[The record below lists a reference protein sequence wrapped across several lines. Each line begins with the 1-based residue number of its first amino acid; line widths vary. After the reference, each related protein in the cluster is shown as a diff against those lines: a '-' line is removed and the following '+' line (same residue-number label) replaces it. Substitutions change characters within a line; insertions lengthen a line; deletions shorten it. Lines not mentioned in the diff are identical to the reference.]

1 MFDILKEDIKR
12 LNDTDLR
19 LLIGK
24 LCVAELRR
32 HNLSTSYAEYSGNQ
46 DASDGGLDVRVNI
59 EKPCIIDGYIPKC
72 NTGYQVKKT
81 DFTNSLIIKE
91 MKPEGILRESIE
103 KLINEDGAYII
114 VSGQADLTYSMKS
127 KRINAMRES
136 LIEYASNDKFKID
149 YFDSQRIAT
158 WVNDHPSIV
167 LWVHEVSGNPFVGWY
182 DYQNWGCSKGNN
194 DYYIDGLKI
203 LDLTDANREIVLSA
217 IEGVNHIRQA
227 LSLKETSVRLVG
239 LSGVGK
245 TRLAQALFDEHIGEN
260 PLNPDEAVYTDMSM
274 RPEPSPLSMVQSLLA
289 RNERTI
295 LIIDNCD
302 PELHRTLPQLCTRTS
317 SCINLLTIE
326 YDIQT
331 DQIEVTK
338 VFKLEPASDVL
349 IEEILKNRFQ
359 QIGQINIQRITE
371 FSGGI
376 ARIAI
381 ALARSV
387 TSKDD
392 ISTFDDNQLFTRLF
406 WQRQTENQGL
416 LKSAQACSLVYSF
429 NIDDVNEMNL
439 LSRLADNSILQ
450 QHSNI
455 TELQRRDL
463 IQKRGKWR
471 AVLPNALANWLAQ
484 RALSDLPVTYI
495 REVLENDN
503 NKRILRSFSNRL
515 GFLHNS
521 EIAKEIVRSW
531 LSKDGLLGDV
541 TKLDY
546 FTIHLFQNV
555 APVDIEMTLEALEK
569 VTNNEL
575 FFSSKNLHS
584 NVIKNIVYS
593 IAYEESYF
601 RRCVNLLIR
610 FVLNENQGRKH
621 DSFIQS
627 LKGLFQISLSGTM
640 AKAELRLE
648 IMKELLED
656 NDKNKQDIGFQLLAS
671 ALKTR
676 GFNAFF
682 PLSFGSHERNI
693 GYYPETPEEKRTWFK
708 LFIEYVTTLCVS
720 ADPLITQEA
729 KLLYANNLWDLI
741 SAGMINEIENS
752 IRQILSR
759 GEWGSGWMAISVSI
773 DRHQNKIPEEL
784 LVRLEKMLAL
794 LKPKKNIEKI
804 RAYVLSNQISLHRYL
819 RIKGESRKI
828 RELGKLAAE
837 DKKIFKE
844 IILDAL
850 CSDNLSISSFGQ
862 GFADANVNQYEL
874 WQLIKIYIIK
884 IGLSK
889 TKAYVL
895 LSGYLCGL
903 NEKQPDIAKRIL
915 DESVTD
921 ELAEI
926 FPLLQILSVM
936 NDEATKRIINSLLL
950 GKAPIK
956 QYVNIAYGQR
966 HGFIS
971 EEDLS
976 KILLIL
982 SNLPD
987 GLPVAI
993 EIFSMRIHEKSN
1005 NDVSLEFIYLGQRLI
1020 LLYNFCETRNND
1032 NLDYDIA
1039 QMVQFCFAKQGMKT
1053 EERAIL
1059 LLEKLK
1065 QIITSNK
1072 YSIFQ
1077 FDDVLFTLAQLQPKA
1092 FLDTFLDYSDNI
1104 PWEITDAIIGR
1115 NYRKPVLDGIEL
1127 DIILEWCK
1135 EFPNRRFK
1143 NLASSLRPYNIN
1155 NEKIRTWNPLAISL
1169 IDKAPDPC
1177 EVLNILFQHIN
1188 PDSFWGEYSGVL
1200 KENLCLIE
1208 QLLEHSNS
1216 DVREWASNNA
1226 RQYKLYIQEQQEKEE
1241 KEHKDDSDWGFE

>member
-1 MFDILKEDIKR
+1 MFDILKEDIKK

-59 EKPCIIDGYIPKC
+59 EKPCIIEGYIPKC

-81 DFTNSLIIKE
+81 DFTNSLISKE
-91 MKPEGILRESIE
+91 MKPGGILRESIK
-103 KLINEDGAYII
+103 KLIDEDGAYII

-136 LIEYASNDKFKID
+136 LSEYASNEKFKID

-167 LWVHEVSGNPFVGWY
+167 LWVHEVIGNPVVGWY
-182 DYQNWGCSKGNN
+182 DYQNWSCSNGNN
-194 DYYIDGLKI
+194 DYYTDGLKI
-203 LDLTDANREIVLSA
+203 LDLTDTNREIVLSA
-217 IEGVNHIRQA
+217 VEGVNHIRQA
-227 LSLKETSVRLVG
+227 LSQKETSVRLVG

-260 PLNPDEAVYTDMSM
+260 PLNPDESVYTDMSTW
-274 RPEPSPLSMVQSLLA
+274 PEPSPLAMVQSLLA

-302 PELHRTLPQLCTRTS
+302 PELHRSLSQLCTRPN
-317 SCINLLTIE
+317 SCISLLTIE

-331 DQIEVTK
+331 DQVEVTK
-338 VFKLEPASDVL
+338 VFKLDPASNEL

-392 ISTFDDNQLFTRLF
+392 ISTFDDNQLFIRLF
-406 WQRQTENQGL
+406 WQRQTEDQGL

-429 NIDDVNEMNL
+429 NIDDTNEMQM
-439 LSRLADNSILQ
+439 LSQLADNSSLQ
-450 QHSNI
+450 LYSNI
-455 TELQRRDL
+455 MELQRRDL

-471 AVLPNALANWLAQ
+471 AILPNALANWLAQ

-495 REVLENDN
+495 REVLENN
-503 NKRILRSFSNRL
+503 QLMLRSFSNRL
-515 GFLHNS
+515 GYLHNS
-521 EIAKEIVRSW
+521 VTAKEIVRIW
-531 LSKDGLLGDV
+531 LSKDGLLDDV

-555 APVDIEMTLEALEK
+555 APVDIEITLGAIEK
-569 VTNNEL
+569 AKNNEF
-575 FFSSKNLHS
+575 FFSSKNPHS
-584 NVIKNIVYS
+584 NVIKNIINS
-593 IAYEESYF
+593 IAYEEKYF
-601 RRCVNLLIR
+601 KRCVNLLIQ
-610 FVLNENQGRKH
+610 FVLNEREGRKH
-621 DSFIQS
+621 DTFIQS
-627 LKGLFQISLSGTM
+627 LKGLFQIHLSGTM
-640 AKAELRLE
+640 AKVELRLE
-648 IMKELLED
+648 IIKELLE
-656 NDKNKQDIGFQLLAS
+656 KNNKNYKEIGFQLLAS

-676 GFNAFF
+676 SFNAFF

-693 GYYPETPEEKRTWFK
+693 GYYPETPEEKRTWYK
-708 LFIEYVTTLCVS
+708 LYIEYVTTLCVP
-720 ADPLITQEA
+720 ADPIAQEA
-729 KLLYANNLWDLI
+729 KQLYANSLWDLI

-752 IRQILSR
+752 IRQILRR
-759 GEWGSGWMAISVSI
+759 GEWGSGWMSISISL
-773 DRHQNKIPEEL
+773 DRYQKKIPKEL
-784 LVRLEKMLAL
+784 LMRLRKMRSL
-794 LKPKKNIEKI
+794 LKPREIAEKI
-804 RAYVLSNQISLHRYL
+804 RAYFLSNQISLHRYL
-819 RIKGESRKI
+819 RTKGESERI
-828 RELGKLAAE
+828 RNLGKLAAE
-837 DKKIFKE
+837 DIKIFGE

-862 GFADANVNQYEL
+862 GFADANVDQYEL
-874 WQLIKIYIIK
+874 WQLIKICIIK
-884 IGLSK
+884 VGLSK
-889 TKAYVL
+889 TKAYTL

-903 NEKQPDIAKRIL
+903 NEKHPDIAKRIL
-915 DESVTD
+915 DESVYD

-926 FPLLQILSVM
+926 FPLLQVLSVM
-936 NDEATKRIINSLLL
+936 DEEASKRIINSLLL
-950 GKAPIK
+950 GKAPVW
-956 QYVNIAYGQR
+956 QYTNIAYGLR
-966 HGFIS
+966 HKLIS
-971 EEDLS
+971 EEDLI
-976 KILLIL
+976 KILLFL

-987 GLPVAI
+987 GLQVAI
-993 EIFSMRIHEKSN
+993 EIFTMRIYDKSN
-1005 NDVSLEFIYLGQRLI
+1005 NDVGLDFIHLGQSLI
-1020 LLYNFCETRNND
+1020 LLYNFCETRNTD

-1039 QMVQFCFAKQGMKT
+1039 QIVQFCFAKQDKKT
-1053 EERAIL
+1053 EKRAIL

-1072 YSIFQ
+1072 YSAFQ

-1092 FLDTFLDYSDNI
+1092 FLDIFLDYTDSI

-1115 NYRKPVLDGIEL
+1115 NYRKAVLDGIEI
-1127 DIILEWCK
+1127 DIILKWCK
-1135 EFPNRRFK
+1135 EFPDRRFK

-1155 NEKIRTWNPLAISL
+1155 NEKERAWKPLAVSL
-1169 IDKAPDPC
+1169 IDEAPDSC
-1177 EVLNILFQHIN
+1177 EVLDILFQHIN
-1188 PDSFWGEYSGVL
+1188 PDSFWGEYSDVL
-1200 KENLCLIE
+1200 KENLCFIE
-1208 QLLEHSNS
+1208 HLLEHSNS
-1216 DVREWASNNA
+1216 DVREWAENKA
-1226 RQYKLYIQEQQEKEE
+1226 RQYKLYIHEQQEKEN
-1241 KEHKDDSDWGFE
+1241 KNNSNWGFE